1 MRFNLIQV
9 QTVSGCNGNCV
20 FCPSSYSWMK
30 KHPGK
35 MSDEDYVLVLERI
48 RDFQPDFDG
57 QFCPY
62 LMNEP
67 TLDEKLVERIK
78 LVFEYFPKCCV
89 EISTNAMKLT
99 PKLAEELVEV
109 ITKYDKTGRSHIWIS
124 HHAINKETYETL
136 MRRKNYA
143 QTLNNIIEY
152 LMINDGQIP
161 TILRGSGASTDGSL
175 IYFTEKEYHDYWVNI
190 FKENALNPANVK
202 VDYFL
207 FHNRAGEVKMEEWKE
222 ANEFYR
228 AIDKYHSF
236 SCWRFISG
244 LHVLYNLDI
253 VACCMDYSCKYIWG
267 NLKDQSLKE
276 IWYGEKRKDFV
287 DKATGLKPS
296 DSDFICKRCMSV
308 GG

>member
-1 MRFNLIQV
+1 MKFNLIQV

-48 RDFQPDFDG
+48 KEVQPNFDG

-67 TLDEKLVERIK
+67 TLDEKLIERIE
-78 LVFEYFPKCCV
+78 LAFEYFPKCNIEV
-89 EISTNAMKLT
+89 STNAMKLT
-99 PKLAEELVEV
+99 PKLTEQLVEV
-109 ITKYDKTGRSHIWIS
+109 ITKNDKSRKSHVWIS
-124 HHAINKETYETL
+124 HHAIDKETYETL
-136 MRRKNYA
+136 MRRQNYA

-152 LMINDGQIP
+152 LMINDGQII
-161 TILRGSGASTDGSL
+161 TILRGSGASIDGSL
-175 IYFTEKEYHDYWVNI
+175 VYFTEEDYHEYWVKI
-190 FKENALNPANVK
+190 FKENNLNPANVK
-202 VDYFL
+202 LDYYQ
-207 FHNRAGEVKMEEWKE
+207 FHNRAGEVKMKEWE
-222 ANEFYR
+222 AANSFYR

-244 LHVLYNLDI
+244 LHVLYNLD
-253 VACCMDYSCKYIWG
+253 VLPCCMLYSCKPVWG
-267 NLKDQSLKE
+267 NLREQSIKE
-276 IWYGEKRKDFV
+276 IWNGEKRKDFV

-296 DSDFICKRCMSV
+296 DPDFPCKRCMSV